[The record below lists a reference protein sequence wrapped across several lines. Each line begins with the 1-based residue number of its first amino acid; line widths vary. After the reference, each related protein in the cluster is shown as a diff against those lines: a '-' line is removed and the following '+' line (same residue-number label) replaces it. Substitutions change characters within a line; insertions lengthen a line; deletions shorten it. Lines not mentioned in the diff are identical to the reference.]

1 MMEKSFKRAGLSI
14 SEEWFSCGLY
24 ERKRKWKGYM
34 NYWREAGETEWR
46 SCRFLTELH

>member
-1 MMEKSFKRAGLSI
+1 MMEKLSKELDFPYQKNG
-14 SEEWFSCGLY
+14 SLVVCTNE
-24 ERKRKWKGYM
+24 KKWKGYM